1 MRKRKLVKQIASI
14 GLSLAMV
21 MGSLS
26 NVPMTAMAQDAT
38 ETVVADEA
46 TNEIIA
52 KSNETEV
59 GNETYAQGGEIVN
72 PTKEVVEGEI
82 FNAKAEGYATGLT
95 EEYFEELEAR
105 REAKD
110 ETASNEVAVTMET
123 GSTSLP
129 SVVDNTLP
137 MGPNNRTY
145 FPKIGNQR
153 QIGSCWAWARVYY
166 QMTYAMNRYH
176 DREVAPENTM
186 SPKYAYYMYEIGYT
200 TYPDIHRALS
210 IKDVPLTNFYSDVVF
225 YDNPI
230 AVCLNEDEELKA
242 MSNRMIYIGVACDVQ
257 TIKKYLANGQILDY
271 GSSYATWISKRVP
284 GGYAHSGE
292 LIWASE
298 IKGTGVGHALT
309 IVGYDDNVACDL
321 NADGYISA
329 DELGA
334 FKIANSWG
342 ADWGNEGF
350 VWVSYGAFSLDSDV
364 VTNKERS
371 LPEIMLGVYNGPNK
385 VERAAVVTVEV
396 SKVEDVCNEL
406 TISKDNSSFVVEG
419 VFGGSNATSKLKGI
433 NYRGKIG
440 ECEATFV
447 MELDLSGCEK
457 YLTPEEF
464 QEYLNGNW
472 SVNFTEGDAVKLKNL
487 YFADYIQNKNYGVYN
502 KYNYQNY
509 YRYMLDEN
517 IIVPSVTMLDVDYDV
532 SKDVY
537 NIKCSA
543 TDDKAGLT
551 YRFYIEDND
560 GNKTELQGYSTNNK
574 LSNIPVELFKNE
586 SQVCVDVKD
595 CDGHYVT
602 KRASVPMKNLY
613 FTSSKAPEKTTE
625 TERVTFVADV
635 VGGYDVEYQFV
646 FKTSMD
652 EKIIRDYSSDPTC
665 TWVAEHSYYNPSIVV
680 NARDGKTGEVVS
692 KSMRFSVNRA
702 PVISGCTITSGEMNL
717 GESKQVLI
725 SFPANATG
733 TGELKYVIEY
743 SYNGGAKTV
752 YYSST
757 NKTNVYWT
765 PDKAGTYKLWL
776 SLEDEN
782 GVRATREVTIK
793 VVKGLSVDEFTVS
806 AKSPVGIVDAVDF
819 SVVASLGNGNYEY
832 RFGTI
837 FEGKEYEIS
846 NGYQSYSTRTN
857 FRFSHLIDTGIGSAK
872 AVGTHTLFV
881 DVRDVDTGKVVRKTI
896 ENFEVKPLEVSS
908 FTATPASPQKV
919 GTTITLN
926 VETKYEATYRGNAYI
941 FYAIKDGVETQI
953 EPYNPGVQYSVNWT
967 PTEPGTYTLK
977 YYVRDNY
984 GQEATAT
991 MEYVVEDENAN
1002 QTTIYYGNSWL
1013 QAYIHYKVG
1022 NGAWTTVPGVKMAS
1036 DSSKIGY
1043 QWKYVIDM
1051 GDATSATVCF
1061 NNGNGTW
1068 DSKNGANYTVGV
1080 GTYGI
1085 KNNAIN
1091 VIEDKLSVSL
1101 EADKAV
1107 GGTYT
1112 TTTFTAQA
1120 SNGTE
1125 PYTYQFAMME
1135 AGKIPTSSNY
1145 TAASTTNTY
1154 THYPSMAGD
1163 YTLYVK
1169 VTDATGKMVESSKTY
1184 TVEGPKWTTFTAT
1197 AADHKIG
1204 TPVTINAVI
1213 GNILYDKDNSYVF
1226 VIEKNGQVILT
1237 ENTRYEGKLTWT
1249 PTEAGTYTI
1258 KAQYKVFLGAV
1269 YETEMTYEVVEDS
1282 INETTIYYSNASWS
1296 QAYIHYQVGNGTWTT
1311 APGVKMSNN
1320 TSGNG
1325 YTWKYV
1331 IDLGSASNV
1340 TLCFNNGNGSWDSNN
1355 GSNYKLGVGT
1365 YGIKNNA
1372 INKLEDKLSVSLEAD
1387 KAVGGTFT
1395 TTKFTATAV
1404 NGTAPYTYKLAI
1416 VKASVTPTDSNYF
1429 SISDTGVYN
1438 YTPYTEGNYTVYAK
1452 VTDANGKTAV
1462 TSMSYTIEGPKF
1474 KTFTA
1479 TATDKK
1485 VGTPVTL
1492 TAEFVNVQY
1501 DRYNSYSFE
1510 VEKDGVVAEYY
1521 ADSTGTYV
1529 WTPTEAGTY
1538 TITAKFTTYLGT
1550 VYEKEMTYEVSNGN
1564 TVTIYYNTS
1573 WSNAN
1578 IHYCIAGG
1586 SWTAV
1591 PGVAMTKTSEK
1602 SGYTHKI
1609 VIDLGDATSVTACFN
1624 NGNGTWDSKNGS
1636 NYTISAGTYGVS
1648 NGSVYKLN

>member
-14 GLSLAMV
+14 SLSLAMV

-26 NVPMTAMAQDAT
+26 NVPMTAQAADIVTMADLVT
-38 ETVVADEA
+38 ETNNTSATGEIDYDALNAEIYDNLEDYPVGNLKNDDVIFEDALVMEDMADFSQLIEGTTMSDGQITSA
-46 TNEIIA
+46 ASNPSAADNSTNE
-52 KSNETEV
+52 
-59 GNETYAQGGEIVN
+59 
-72 PTKEVVEGEI
+72 
-82 FNAKAEGYATGLT
+82 NAKYLPPVLNQYGGSCTHYSYVYAVGSYILNQARDKSSQLT
-95 EEYFEELEAR
+95 
-105 REAKD
+105 
-110 ETASNEVAVTMET
+110 SNVLSPLFTYNMLRADA
-123 GSTSLP
+123 STSYGT
-129 SVVDNTLP
+129 V
-137 MGPNNRTY
+137 
-145 FPKIGNQR
+145 
-153 QIGSCWAWARVYY
+153 
-166 QMTYAMNRYH
+166 
-176 DREVAPENTM
+176 
-186 SPKYAYYMYEIGYT
+186 T
-200 TYPDIHRALS
+200 TYPIS
-210 IKDVPLTNFYSDVVF
+210 IMTEIGAATAEYA
-225 YDNPI
+225 PI
-230 AVCLNEDEELKA
+230 TTSYKN
-242 MSNRMIYIGVACDVQ
+242 YPY
-257 TIKKYLANGQILDY
+257 TW
-271 GSSYATWISKRVP
+271 YATEEAWNSATENRVESVIRITDISHSGTPITGPNDSDLDLIKSTLASGKIIGFSSGFYTYNYTVIPSSSPSHAGEYAVDRGDYVKIS
-284 GGYAHSGE
+284 GGYRNYGNHSM
-292 LIWASE
+292 
-298 IKGTGVGHALT
+298 V
-309 IVGYDDNVACDL
+309 IVGYDDNIWIDV
-321 NADGYISA
+321 NRDGKQQTA
-329 DELGA
+329 EFGA
-334 FKIANSWG
+334 LKIMNSHG
-342 ADWGNEGF
+342 TGYRNSGY
-350 VWVSYGAFSLDSDV
+350 VWVAYDV
-364 VTNKERS
+364 
-371 LPEIMLGVYNGPNK
+371 LNK
-385 VERAAVVTVEV
+385 VSAVITTEDQDRVNAAIDAGTMTG
-396 SKVEDVCNEL
+396 SK
-406 TISKDNSSFVVEG
+406 IQ
-419 VFGGSNATSKLKGI
+419 NA
-433 NYRGKIG
+433 YR
-440 ECEATFV
+440 
-447 MELDLSGCEK
+447 
-457 YLTPEEF
+457 EEF
-464 QEYLNGNW
+464 FSFYNSIYTYTASSEESASSNCRLVATLNTNDRQDIQMYIIAKNNSTGVEKTYKVPVFRGYAIW
-472 SVNFTEGDAVKLKNL
+472 SS
-487 YFADYIQNKNYGVYN
+487 DYA
-502 KYNYQNY
+502 
-509 YRYMLDEN
+509 LDG
-517 IIVPSVTMLDVDYDV
+517 
-532 SKDVY
+532 SK
-537 NIKCSA
+537 SA
-543 TDDKAGLT
+543 TDGTIVIDLDNVISDITPKTVSDYTWSVKLSDLNSGTTPLT
-551 YRFYIEDND
+551 VKDLHIKVD
-560 GNKTELQGYSTNNK
+560 GVMALSADVTNNSLNGSTATYTMAK
-574 LSNIPVELFKNE
+574 ETFEIVS
-586 SQVCVDVKD
+586 
-595 CDGHYVT
+595 
-602 KRASVPMKNLY
+602 

-625 TERVTFVADV
+625 TEQITFNAQAK
-635 VGGYDVEYQFV
+635 GGSNVEYQFV
-646 FKTSMD
+646 FKTTMD
-652 EKIIRDYSSDPTC
+652 ETIIRDYSSDPTC
-665 TWVAEHSYYNPSIVV
+665 TWVAEHSFYLPSIVV

-692 KSMRFSVNRA
+692 KSMDFGVNKA
-702 PVISGCTITSGEMNL
+702 PLISGCTITSGEMNL
-717 GESKQVLI
+717 GESKQVII
-725 SFPANATG
+725 SFGPNAKG

-757 NKTNVYWT
+757 NRTNVYWT

-782 GVRATREVTIK
+782 GIRDTREATIK
-793 VVKGLSVDEFTVS
+793 VVSVNEVSIDEFTVS
-806 AKSPVGIVDAVDF
+806 ANSPVGLTDVVDF
-819 SVVASLGNGNYEY
+819 SAVASLGSGNYEY

-846 NGYQSYSTRTN
+846 NGYQSYSTSTN
-857 FRFSHLIDTGIGSAK
+857 FRFSHLIDSAVGSAK

-896 ENFEVKPLEVSS
+896 ENFEVKPLEISS
-908 FTATPASPQKV
+908 FTATPTSSQKV
-919 GTTITLN
+919 GKAVEIYA
-926 VETKYEATYRGNAYI
+926 ETKYEAKYRYNAYG
-941 FYAIKDGVETQI
+941 FYVIKDGIETSLSGRGAN
-953 EPYNPGVQYSVNWT
+953 YMSVWI
-967 PTEPGTYTLK
+967 PTEPGIYTLK
-977 YYVRDNY
+977 FFVRDY
-984 GQEATAT
+984 LGQEATAT

-1002 QTTIYYGNSWL
+1002 QTTIYYGNSWS

-1085 KNNAIN
+1085 KNNTVKEIN
-1091 VIEDKLSVSL
+1091 DELTLTLS
-1101 EADKAV
+1101 ADKPV
-1107 GGTYT
+1107 GGTFT
-1112 TTTFTAQA
+1112 STQFTAHA

-1125 PYTYQFAMME
+1125 PYTYQYALH
-1135 AGKIPTSSNY
+1135 AKGDTNVSYGYATTSNTYNFITY
-1145 TAASTTNTY
+1145 TANT
-1154 THYPSMAGD
+1154 

-1169 VTDATGKMVESSKTY
+1169 VTDAAGKVVEKSMDY
-1184 TVEGPKWTTFTAT
+1184 VVEGPKFTTFTAT
-1197 AADHKIG
+1197 AADHKVG
-1204 TPVTINAVI
+1204 TPVILNAEVS
-1213 GNILYDKDNSYVF
+1213 NVQFDVYNRYSF
-1226 VIEKNGQVILT
+1226 VVEKNGKIFFDEAT
-1237 ENTRYEGKLTWT
+1237 GGTGNATWT
-1249 PTEAGTYTI
+1249 PTEAGIYTI
-1258 KAQYKVFLGAV
+1258 TAKYRMYDGTEYK
-1269 YETEMTYEVVEDS
+1269 TTMTYEVVEDS
-1282 INETTIYYSNASWS
+1282 SNETTIYYSNSSWS

-1325 YTWKYV
+1325 YTWKYFV
-1331 IDLGSASNV
+1331 DLGDATNV
-1340 TLCFNNGNGSWDSNN
+1340 TVCFNNGNGSWDSKN
-1355 GSNYKLGVGT
+1355 GANYKLGVGT
-1365 YGIKNNA
+1365 YGIKNNT
-1372 INKLEDKLSVSLEAD
+1372 INELEDKLSVSVKAD